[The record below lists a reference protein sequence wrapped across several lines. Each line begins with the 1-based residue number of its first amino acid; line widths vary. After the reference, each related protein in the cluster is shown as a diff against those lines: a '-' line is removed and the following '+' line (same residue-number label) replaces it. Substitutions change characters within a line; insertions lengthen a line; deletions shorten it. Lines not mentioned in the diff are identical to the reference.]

1 MSHSEQTIQNSDSM
15 TFMERNY
22 RQLFVKAMQ
31 NMPEGHLTLKENG
44 RLVAQCGNPDQ
55 DLHAEVNIID
65 GRAYKRLVL
74 GGSVASG
81 ETFTDGWWTT
91 PSLTNVIRIFA
102 RNLSTLDEWENK
114 FKLFG
119 VF

>member
-1 MSHSEQTIQNSDSM
+1 MSHSEQIIQNSDSM

-65 GRAYKRLVL
+65 GRAYKRLVI
-74 GGSVASG
+74 GSS
-81 ETFTDGWWTT
+81 
-91 PSLTNVIRIFA
+91 
-102 RNLSTLDEWENK
+102 
-114 FKLFG
+114 
-119 VF
+119 